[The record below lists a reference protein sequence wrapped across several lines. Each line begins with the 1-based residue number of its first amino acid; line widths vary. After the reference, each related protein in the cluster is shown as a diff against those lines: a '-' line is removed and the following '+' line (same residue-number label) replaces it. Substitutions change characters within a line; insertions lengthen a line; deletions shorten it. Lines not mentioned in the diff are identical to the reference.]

1 MYLVD
6 TNIISEARK
15 GAMANA
21 GVKAFFLDAIRDG
34 AALYV
39 SAITIGEIRR
49 GIDMLRHR
57 GDADQARQIEQ
68 WLAEVVDGYADNIIS
83 FDADMAQVWGRLRV
97 PNKEHELDKQIA
109 ATALL
114 NDLVVVTRN
123 TKDFAATGVKLLNPF
138 T

>member
-15 GAMANA
+15 GAKANA

-39 SAITIGEIRR
+39 SAMTIGEMRR
-49 GIDMLRHR
+49 GVEVLRHR
-57 GDADQARQIEQ
+57 GDADQAHRLEQ
-68 WLAEVVDGYADNIIS
+68 WLAQVVDGYGDNIIG
-83 FDADMAQVWGRLRV
+83 FDAETAQVWGCLRV
-97 PNKEHELDKQIA
+97 PDKEHEIDKQIA

-123 TKDFAATGVKLLNPF
+123 TRDFVSTGVKLLNPF
-138 T
+138 I

>member
-6 TNIISEARK
+6 TNIISEIRK
-15 GAMANA
+15 GAKANA
-21 GVKAFFLDAIRDG
+21 GVKAFFLGAIRDG

-39 SAITIGEIRR
+39 SAITIGEMRR
-49 GIDMLRHR
+49 GVEILRHR
-57 GDADQARQIEQ
+57 GDENQAHRLEQ
-68 WLAEVVDGYADNIIS
+68 WLVQVVEGYEDNIIG
-83 FDADMAQVWGRLRV
+83 FDAEMAQVWGRLRV

-123 TKDFAATGVKLLNPF
+123 TKDFVSTGVKLLNPF
-138 T
+138 I